1 MLVILAL
8 VLLSTGAST
17 MIYEVV
23 LIREFTVILGSSFY
37 SSAIVLSSVMLG
49 LSMGAYIFGKY
60 SERCNPIK
68 VLFLLEIS
76 IATISIFVVPLGRLV
91 DYFDWDLA
99 VFFSFLIPL
108 IPATLMGGEIPIA
121 IKIASNR
128 MGVGE
133 SSGICYSLDTL
144 GGIAGSL
151 MAGFLLIPWL
161 GSLKTV
167 LVAGTLNLIGA
178 LSVLTL
184 NRFEFSLK
192 IPKRFVM
199 ASILTLAVIGFAYL
213 ISDAIDFSTQ
223 AEIYE
228 GFHILNLT
236 HTRYQ
241 TIVIAYHP
249 ILGRCLFLDGSL
261 QISDVGNASYSE
273 SIVLPALIT
282 LLSHKKPIDVLI
294 IGGGDLGVAEV
305 LTRFPK
311 RYIRSITLVE
321 LDPKVIELSKRYLRE
336 INRECWKDDRLSIV
350 FMDCRMFL
358 KEAIRDG
365 RKFDLVIVDLP
376 DPKDDLSATM
386 YSLEFYNMIY
396 DVLSDGGMMVT
407 QATSADYALGYKDYA
422 IIVKTLK
429 ASKFKIVRPYRRYVP
444 SFGMWGF
451 VVASKRYDP
460 LNVSKCAI
468 DQIIGNVSVQ
478 TYDSD
483 VHFAVFMLPPWLEK
497 AINSSDVN
505 TVDRPTLLS

>member
-1 MLVILAL
+1 M
-8 VLLSTGAST
+8 
-17 MIYEVV
+17 
-23 LIREFTVILGSSFY
+23 
-37 SSAIVLSSVMLG
+37 
-49 LSMGAYIFGKY
+49 
-60 SERCNPIK
+60 
-68 VLFLLEIS
+68 
-76 IATISIFVVPLGRLV
+76 
-91 DYFDWDLA
+91 
-99 VFFSFLIPL
+99 
-108 IPATLMGGEIPIA
+108 
-121 IKIASNR
+121 
-128 MGVGE
+128 
-133 SSGICYSLDTL
+133 
-144 GGIAGSL
+144 
-151 MAGFLLIPWL
+151 
-161 GSLKTV
+161 
-167 LVAGTLNLIGA
+167 
-178 LSVLTL
+178 
-184 NRFEFSLK
+184 
-192 IPKRFVM
+192 
-199 ASILTLAVIGFAYL
+199 
-213 ISDAIDFSTQ
+213 
-223 AEIYE
+223 
-228 GFHILNLT
+228 
-236 HTRYQ
+236 
-241 TIVIAYHP
+241 
-249 ILGRCLFLDGSL
+249 
-261 QISDVGNASYSE
+261 
-273 SIVLPALIT
+273 T
-282 LLSHKKPIDVLI
+282 LLSHKKPVDVLI

-321 LDPKVIELSKRYLRE
+321 LDTKVIELSKKYLKE
-336 INRECWKDDRLSIV
+336 INKECWKDDRLSIV

-429 ASKFKIVRPYRRYVP
+429 ASKFKIVRPYRKYVP